1 MVDFTG
7 AIFIKTSKLR
17 NARVVKAY
25 ICIFVCMS
33 TKALHVEL
41 VSDMSADA
49 FIAALRRFI
58 ARRGEVKVIFSD
70 NGTNFVAANRL
81 LNELSN
87 NENEEFNTRISNE
100 LSTQRI
106 TWKFSP
112 PGAPHFNGLV
122 EAGVKT
128 VKMHL
133 MKVMGEQKFT
143 FEELTTILA
152 QIESAV
158 NSRPLTP
165 ISCDVNDIQV
175 LTPAHFLI
183 NSHPTAIASENLDEC
198 KISYLD
204 RWKRV
209 QQTSSPVGQW
219 PMGRVIKVHPGQ
231 DGLIRVAT
239 IKTSHNTLTRPLT
252 KLAPLPINDAN
263 EIPNSST
270 IENDL
275 KKSTNRTQN
284 MGTSS
289 ITALLTTA
297 MTITP
302 VNATTS
308 AKSIETTTTTIIG
321 VCMCLTFIACVLI
334 FSKQIR
340 KLATSA
346 MLIFVMAISMYCP
359 AANAAPLPSSGF
371 WIAGQ
376 YVDKL
381 EAEDRQMQERITKL
395 TNDTITSIEG
405 IDDSVSE

>member
-165 ISCDVNDIQV
+165 ISC
-175 LTPAHFLI
+175 
-183 NSHPTAIASENLDEC
+183 E
-198 KISYLD
+198 
-204 RWKRV
+204 
-209 QQTSSPVGQW
+209 
-219 PMGRVIKVHPGQ
+219 
-231 DGLIRVAT
+231 
-239 IKTSHNTLTRPLT
+239 
-252 KLAPLPINDAN
+252 
-263 EIPNSST
+263 
-270 IENDL
+270 
-275 KKSTNRTQN
+275 
-284 MGTSS
+284 
-289 ITALLTTA
+289 
-297 MTITP
+297 
-302 VNATTS
+302 
-308 AKSIETTTTTIIG
+308 
-321 VCMCLTFIACVLI
+321 
-334 FSKQIR
+334 
-340 KLATSA
+340 
-346 MLIFVMAISMYCP
+346 
-359 AANAAPLPSSGF
+359 
-371 WIAGQ
+371 
-376 YVDKL
+376 
-381 EAEDRQMQERITKL
+381 
-395 TNDTITSIEG
+395 
-405 IDDSVSE
+405 

>member
-7 AIFIKTSKLR
+7 AIFIKTSKFR

-252 KLAPLPINDAN
+252 KLAPLPIDDAN
-263 EIPNSST
+263 EIPNSLT